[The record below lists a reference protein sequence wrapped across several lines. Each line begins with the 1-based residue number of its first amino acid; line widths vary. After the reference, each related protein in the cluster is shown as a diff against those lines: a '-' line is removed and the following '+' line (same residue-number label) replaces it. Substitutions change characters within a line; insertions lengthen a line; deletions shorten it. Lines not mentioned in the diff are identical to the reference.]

1 MQEIKPIG
9 PDAVHV
15 CIDIQRLFAE
25 KTDWHTAS
33 IPTILP
39 AIARLAAAPPVSMCP
54 APLSRCCRKR

>member
-25 KTDWHTAS
+25 KTDWFTAS
-33 IPTILP
+33 IPAILP
-39 AIARLAAAPPVSMCP
+39 AIIRLTEHAPARTVFTRFTTP
-54 APLSRCCRKR
+54 